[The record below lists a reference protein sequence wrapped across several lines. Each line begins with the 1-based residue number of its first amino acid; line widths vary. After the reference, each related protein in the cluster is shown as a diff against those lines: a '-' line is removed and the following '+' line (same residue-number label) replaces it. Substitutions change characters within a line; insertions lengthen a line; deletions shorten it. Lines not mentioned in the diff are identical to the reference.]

1 MNLNA
6 CVVTHFKEAS
16 DLVSDDRI
24 NTTLESIESDLK
36 NIRHHLAK
44 SPVVRPKDDIVRLFV
59 SIRSAADSMSR
70 RLGK

>member
-36 NIRHHLAK
+36 NIWHHLAK